1 MVRHFAGF
9 AAATLFAVTV
19 GTGCSS
25 SESSTATAEAVEVS
39 PMIPPAPPGTSSTE
53 NVAWQSPPL
62 PPRSDAPPPVSTEV
76 PPGFVEVVPET
87 KAPARE
93 EAFVPVEAPPK
104 EATPPASPPTTEV
117 SPPRN
122 EPKEDP
128 AEDPAVPEAP
138 ADAGTPAIALFMK
151 ANEVTLAKMK
161 ELQATLASVEDD
173 KSARDAAAKLPEITD
188 AFIAQSKVATGLYVA
203 LSGDDRKQAIQVL
216 QREMIRRIQE
226 EKMEKAPDDDLIE
239 LCEKIARSP
248 QRPIMH
254 DSIVRLRDIMLDQHS
269 IYVPVLV
276 REKLAK
282 RLGAKGSDLPR

>member
-1 MVRHFAGF
+1 MVRRFAGF

-19 GTGCSS
+19 GRGCSS
-25 SESSTATAEAVEVS
+25 SESSTATAEAVEAS
-39 PMIPPAPPGTSSTE
+39 PMVPPAPPGASSTE

-62 PPRSDAPPPVSTEV
+62 PTKADSPPVSTEV
-76 PPGFVEVVPET
+76 PPGFVEVVPES
-87 KAPARE
+87 KAPVRE
-93 EAFVPVEAPPK
+93 EAFVPVEAPRKDISPP
-104 EATPPASPPTTEV
+104 TPPPTTEV
-117 SPPRN
+117 EPPRS
-122 EPKEDP
+122 EPKEEA
-128 AEDPAVPEAP
+128 AEEPAVPEAP

-151 ANEVTLAKMK
+151 ANEVTLARMK
-161 ELQATLASVEDD
+161 ELQATLASVDDD
-173 KSARDAAAKLPEITD
+173 KSAREAAAKLPAITD

-203 LSGDDRKQAIQVL
+203 LSDDDRKRAIQVL

-226 EKMEKAPDDDLIE
+226 EKMEKASDDDLIE

-254 DSIVRLRDIMLDQHS
+254 DSIVRMRDIMLDQHS

-282 RLGAKGSDLPR
+282 RLGPKGSDLPR